1 MRLSVVIPTLG
12 GIQLADTIIAL
23 QNSSIRPMEILICMP
38 NSCKLLADIDLIDNI
53 KIIRTKKRGQVYQ
66 RSIGFIAAKGDYVM
80 QLDDDFF
87 LKNDAIEKL
96 VRCLNSSDKKTAVA
110 PAIFWNNTNI
120 SAFKRGRVS
129 IAEKFSNWI
138 VNGKFGYQ
146 PGVISLSGVGF
157 GFYFNGNFQNKI
169 QTEWLPGGCI
179 LHRMDNLVTENYFPF
194 SGKAYSEDLIHSL
207 LLKKNEVK
215 LYICNNAIGFIEPI
229 FYPDSLIE
237 LYKQYKATKYV
248 VKIRDRGF
256 ARLHLFYFFRLI
268 KTIVKLTFKEILR
281 PVKKATK

>member
-1 MRLSVVIPTLG
+1 MSEINKDAINMWAIPLRLIKCKDHTQKKSPTNSILP
-12 GIQLADTIIAL
+12 LCKVLDTVG
-23 QNSSIRPMEILICMP
+23 
-38 NSCKLLADIDLIDNI
+38 KDNPI
-53 KIIRTKKRGQVYQ
+53 KISNHAFTFRPIVREIK
-66 RSIGFIAAKGDYVM
+66 
-80 QLDDDFF
+80 F
-87 LKNDAIEKL
+87 LNRKNDAIEKL
-96 VRCLNSSDKKTAVA
+96 VRCLNSSDKKTAGA